1 MPSTKSKGR
10 YQLTLEQKEEFT
22 TSFQL
27 FDTDGKGA
35 IDLHEL
41 KVLEYLELTHTSVTE
56 MLMITIMKIPY
67 SVLMRALGFNIS
79 KREVVALVREIDP
92 TNHGMVSFDT
102 YLEVM
107 TDMASRRDPHEEMK
121 KAFLLFAGD
130 KDVISVQDLRRV
142 SKQLGEK
149 MSEDELAAM
158 VAEFDRDGDGCINE
172 EEFLQIMKGSGTF

>member
-1 MPSTKSKGR
+1 
-10 YQLTLEQKEEFT
+10 
-22 TSFQL
+22 
-27 FDTDGKGA
+27 
-35 IDLHEL
+35 
-41 KVLEYLELTHTSVTE
+41 
-56 MLMITIMKIPY
+56 
-67 SVLMRALGFNIS
+67 MRALGFNIS

-102 YLEVM
+102 YLEVV

-158 VAEFDRDGDGCINE
+158 VAEFDRYVCPRGKA
-172 EEFLQIMKGSGTF
+172 KGMRGTKAKSTVSRNRLDLVSHATAFI

>member
-1 MPSTKSKGR
+1 MSMLTHSLGNLQMPSTKSKGR

-41 KVLEYLELTHTSVTE
+41 KVL
-56 MLMITIMKIPY
+56 
-67 SVLMRALGFNIS
+67 MRALGFNIP

-107 TDMASRRDPHEEMK
+107 TDMASRRDPLEEMK